1 MQGLIQDRSLLFSN
15 KLQKRYLCLI
25 LWVMTNTCRPKI
37 ALVSVHRLA
46 EHLHAMSTL
55 KSRYKI
61 SNLALNSVHPSL
73 VIYNK
78 KSPDLWELQR
88 MSRHQYT
95 LCIQTNCNNKKW
107 MEGNWLFHQNVL
119 TVLVEIGRAYY
130 GLMYIGHCN
139 RQQVLTSL
147 AGGFWFVT
155 CTSFLVFDSSHVK
168 ISNCE
173 QSLLK
178 QHIEQIFRLWWFCN
192 TVHILLSCNT
202 RFFKPL
208 NLYLFALCHRTA
220 FNFWSHLNWTQQ
232 WACAVF
238 LGILGR
244 LLDIVL

>member
-1 MQGLIQDRSLLFSN
+1 MQGLIQDRLLLFSN

-61 SNLALNSVHPSL
+61 SNLALNSVHRSL

-78 KSPDLWELQR
+78 KSPDLWELLR

-119 TVLVEIGRAYY
+119 TVLVEIGRAYC
-130 GLMYIGHCN
+130 GLMYIGTATASRSWLHL
-139 RQQVLTSL
+139 QM
-147 AGGFWFVT
+147 GFGLSPAPACHLHLCW
-155 CTSFLVFDSSHVK
+155 
-168 ISNCE
+168 SN
-173 QSLLK
+173 
-178 QHIEQIFRLWWFCN
+178 
-192 TVHILLSCNT
+192 T
-202 RFFKPL
+202 
-208 NLYLFALCHRTA
+208 
-220 FNFWSHLNWTQQ
+220 
-232 WACAVF
+232 
-238 LGILGR
+238 
-244 LLDIVL
+244 

>member
-78 KSPDLWELQR
+78 KSPDLWELLR

-107 MEGNWLFHQNVL
+107 MEGNYFTKMYLQCSLRLEGHTVVLCISGTATASRSWLHLQMGFGLSPAPASSCSTRHTSKTQ
-119 TVLVEIGRAYY
+119 TVGNL
-130 GLMYIGHCN
+130 C
-139 RQQVLTSL
+139 
-147 AGGFWFVT
+147 W
-155 CTSFLVFDSSHVK
+155 
-168 ISNCE
+168 SN
-173 QSLLK
+173 
-178 QHIEQIFRLWWFCN
+178 
-192 TVHILLSCNT
+192 T
-202 RFFKPL
+202 
-208 NLYLFALCHRTA
+208 
-220 FNFWSHLNWTQQ
+220 
-232 WACAVF
+232 
-238 LGILGR
+238 
-244 LLDIVL
+244 